1 MGDGRRLFAP
11 AARSQDMKALH
22 TMRQMGHEQVVLLQ
36 DAASGLRGIIAVH
49 DTTLGPALGGIR
61 MQPYA
66 SEDEALADVLNL
78 SRGMT
83 YKAAAAGLDL
93 GGGKAVIIG
102 DPRRDKS
109 DALFRAFGRF
119 VQRMNGLYYAAE
131 DVGVTVADI
140 ETVAL
145 ETRYVVGVSSGRG
158 GGGDPSP
165 VTALGVFE
173 GMRAS
178 AQERWGSPSLE
189 GRRVAVQGLGKV
201 GLALAARLRR
211 AGAVVTA
218 CDVDE
223 ARARQA
229 AADLG
234 IAVVHPDEIYDTPA
248 DIFAPCA
255 LGGAISE
262 LTLPRLHV
270 EIIAGSANNQLRDPA
285 AGDAVHRAGI
295 LYAPDYVINAGG
307 LINVYVELGG
317 YDRGR
322 ALDLTRGIADRL
334 REVFEIARRENVPT
348 YVAADRLA
356 GKRLTAAWSGGPASG
371 HEPVHR
377 AAEESASEPARA
389 GIS

>member
-1 MGDGRRLFAP
+1 
-11 AARSQDMKALH
+11 MKTLH
-22 TMRQMGHEQVVLLQ
+22 TMREMGHEQVLLLQ
-36 DAASGLRGIIAVH
+36 DARTGLRGIIAVH

-66 SEDEALADVLNL
+66 SEEDALADVLNL

-93 GGGKAVIIG
+93 GGGKSVIIG

-109 DALFRAFGRF
+109 EELFRAFGRF
-119 VQRMNGLYYAAE
+119 VHRMNGLYVAAE
-131 DVGVTVADI
+131 DVGVTVQDI

-145 ETRYVVGVSSGRG
+145 ETPHVAGLSSGRN

-165 VTALGVFE
+165 VTAIGVFE

-178 AQERWGSPSLE
+178 AQERWGSPSLD
-189 GRRVAVQGLGKV
+189 GRRVALQGLGKV
-201 GLALAARLRR
+201 GLALAAELHR
-211 AGAVVTA
+211 AGAIVTA

-223 ARARQA
+223 PRAQA
-229 AADLG
+229 AAAELG
-234 IAVVHPDEIYDTPA
+234 IKVVHPDEIYDMPA

-255 LGGAISE
+255 LGGAISD

-270 EIIAGSANNQLRDPA
+270 EIIAGSANNQLQNARVGEDL
-285 AGDAVHRAGI
+285 HRAGI

-317 YDRGR
+317 YDRER
-322 ALDLTRGIADRL
+322 ALELTRGIAGRL
-334 REVFEIARRENVPT
+334 RSVFEVSRRENVPT
-348 YVAADRLA
+348 HVAADRLA
-356 GKRLTAAWSGGPASG
+356 EERLRVASAPMAPAGGGSAK
-371 HEPVHR
+371 EPQ
-377 AAEESASEPARA
+377 EIGSELARA

>member
-1 MGDGRRLFAP
+1 ME
-11 AARSQDMKALH
+11 ALH
-22 TMRQMGHEQVVLLQ
+22 TMRQMGHEQVLLLQ
-36 DAASGLRGIIAVH
+36 DAATGLCGIIAVH

-93 GGGKAVIIG
+93 GGGKAVVIA
-102 DPRRDKS
+102 DPGKDKS
-109 DALFRAFGRF
+109 EALFRAFGRF
-119 VQRMNGLYYAAE
+119 VQRLNGLYYAAE

-145 ETRYVVGVSSGRG
+145 ETPYVAGVSSERG

-173 GMRAS
+173 GMRAC
-178 AQERWGSPSLE
+178 AQERWGSPALE
-189 GRRVAVQGLGKV
+189 GRRVALQGLGKV
-201 GLALAARLRR
+201 GLALAGELRR
-211 AGAVVTA
+211 AGAIVTA
-218 CDVDE
+218 CDVDDG
-223 ARARQA
+223 RARRA
-229 AADLG
+229 VAELG
-234 IAVVHPDEIYDTPA
+234 IKVVHPEEIYDTPA

-255 LGGAISE
+255 LGNAVSE

-270 EIIAGSANNQLRDPA
+270 EIIAGSANNQLQGASIGED
-285 AGDAVHRAGI
+285 VHRSGI

-317 YDRGR
+317 YDRAR

-334 REVFEIARRENVPT
+334 REVFDVSRRENVPT
-348 YVAADRLA
+348 NVAADRLA
-356 GKRLTAAWSGGPASG
+356 ENRLMAARRGGHAGQSRTADAGAQ
-371 HEPVHR
+371 ET
-377 AAEESASEPARA
+377 ASELARA

>member
-1 MGDGRRLFAP
+1 
-11 AARSQDMKALH
+11 
-22 TMRQMGHEQVVLLQ
+22 MGHEQVVLLQ
-36 DAASGLRGIIAVH
+36 DAATGLRGIIAVH

-83 YKAAAAGLDL
+83 YKAAVAGLDL

-102 DPRRDKS
+102 DPRTDKS

-119 VQRMNGLYYAAE
+119 VQRMHGLYYAAE
-131 DVGVTVADI
+131 DVGVTVADV

-145 ETRYVVGVSSGRG
+145 ETPYVAGISSGRG

-165 VTALGVFE
+165 VTATGVFE
-173 GMRAS
+173 GMRAC
-178 AQERWGSPSLE
+178 AEERWGSPSLE
-189 GRRVAVQGLGKV
+189 GRRVALQGLGKV
-201 GLALAARLRR
+201 GFALAGELRR
-211 AGAVVTA
+211 AGAIVTA

-229 AADLG
+229 VAELG
-234 IAVVHPDEIYDTPA
+234 VKAVHADEIYDTPA

-255 LGGAISE
+255 LGGAVSE

-270 EIIAGSANNQLRDPA
+270 EIIAGSANNQLQHPSV
-285 AGDAVHRAGI
+285 GDDVHRSGI

-317 YDRGR
+317 YDRTR
-322 ALDLTRGIADRL
+322 ALDLTRGIAGRL
-334 REVFEIARRENVPT
+334 REVFDISRRDNGPT
-348 YVAADRLA
+348 HVAADRLA
-356 GKRLTAAWSGGPASG
+356 EDRLKAAERGD
-371 HEPVHR
+371 EPGQPR
-377 AAEESASEPARA
+377 AAEGVAEETASELARA